1 MVSKEWVSKL
11 NKLLKK
17 LKYMN
22 MQTLTFNSTT
32 KKVQLLSGSRGD
44 SKLLENFEDV
54 PTVKVENGYYEVMQ
68 IQGEQK
74 VPVLRVP
81 MANTNMIIQK

>member
-1 MVSKEWVSKL
+1 
-11 NKLLKK
+11 
-17 LKYMN
+17 

-54 PTVKVENGYYEVMQ
+54 PTVKIMDGYYEVMQ

-81 MANTNMIIQK
+81 IANTNMLIQK